1 LEGTDMKNK
10 KIPTFYTG
18 RCLYLEN
25 VCINYKNIDNQN
37 YLTLRTFRSFF
48 AFKTQGTVLRFIF
61 LVF

>member
-1 LEGTDMKNK
+1 
-10 KIPTFYTG
+10 
-18 RCLYLEN
+18 LEN